1 MLLKVFTLQ
10 INSKQDMVLLEK
22 ALGRLLGSEFNKC
35 SLVRSQEFINIRLR
49 ALYDRGPADRIV
61 AYGERVKVC
70 LEVDKT
76 ADIFLMESSMDDG
89 PSLLGKRSSL
99 EEEDPLCDQYES
111 MENI

>member
-10 INSKQDMVLLEK
+10 IHNQQDMALLERT
-22 ALGRLLGSEFNKC
+22 LGRLLGSEFNKC

-76 ADIFLMESSMDDG
+76 ADIFLMESCMDDA
-89 PSLLGKRSSL
+89 PSLLGKRSSVD
-99 EEEDPLCDQYES
+99 EDDPSCDQYES
-111 MENI
+111 MDNI